1 MAGDLGT
8 IVVREFE
15 NSVTATDVNT
25 PGSWDASVNQTFT
38 YAFGGWPIRLPSDRS
53 LWGSVSGVV
62 TDASDNPVARTVRVI
77 NRASGEMIAE
87 TVSDPT
93 TGEYS
98 VLSPLVGEVQAIAL
112 DDSAGVLEND
122 LILRTIVV

>member
-15 NSVTATDVNT
+15 NSVTATYVNT
-25 PGSWDASVNQTFT
+25 PGSWDAALNQTYT

-93 TGEYS
+93 SGEYS
-98 VLSPLVGEVQAIAL
+98 VLAPLVGEVQAVCL
-112 DDSAGVLEND
+112 DDQAGTLEND
-122 LILRTIVV
+122 LILRTIVS